1 MGHNNKTEA
10 IMVTKHT
17 LSLFY
22 IFNTPFFK
30 LQGQMLK
37 FISQTKKTPKKCTI
51 PLLHILFNKGMTL
64 IFQNEIS

>member
-17 LSLFY
+17 LSLFF

-37 FISQTKKTPKKCTI
+37 FISQTKKKQQKNALYPYY
-51 PLLHILFNKGMTL
+51 
-64 IFQNEIS
+64 IFFLTRV